1 MSEDKSI
8 VTGGIMRQRIDTE
21 EFVTP
26 KVCDLHHQLMEEK
39 LTTLRQKDQA
49 LEDKITGVEKQ
60 LITIG
65 DKIDRLVNMQ
75 ESQTKYLLW
84 IAVGIILTL
93 LGVLAGRV
101 VDFSWLL

>member
-1 MSEDKSI
+1 MSDGDI
-8 VTGGIMRQRIDTE
+8 VTGGIMRQRVDDH

-49 LEDKITGVEKQ
+49 LEDKISGVEKQ
-60 LITIG
+60 LASIG
-65 DKIDRLVNMQ
+65 EKIDKLVGMQ
-75 ESQTKYLLW
+75 ENQNRYLLW
-84 IAVGIILTL
+84 LAIGIILTL
-93 LGVLAGRV
+93 IGVLAGRA